1 LSEPEAEGLSMS
13 AVLTPPETI
22 TNMAEVLER
31 LGNIPLYRVRFR
43 PFPGT
48 ATEDD
53 LLRVAIQ
60 DDRLCELVDGML
72 VEKGMGFRESI
83 LAAALAS
90 ILYAFVSSRK
100 LGLVTG
106 PDGTMRL
113 LAGLVRMPDV
123 AFFSWVRLPGGRV
136 PTEAIPDLVPD
147 LAVEVLNASNTPSE
161 MSRKRREYFTAG
173 VRLVWEVDPDARTV
187 AVYTGPDHPV
197 VLTQDQTLDG
207 GDVLPGFTLPLRE
220 LFADL
225 DRQGPAAS

>member
-1 LSEPEAEGLSMS
+1 MS

-43 PFPGT
+43 PPPGT

-53 LLRVAIQ
+53 LLRVAAEE
-60 DDRLCELVDGML
+60 DRLCELVDGML

-83 LAAALAS
+83 LAVVLAS
-90 ILYAFVSSRK
+90 ALRAFVMPRN
-100 LGLVTG
+100 LGLVSG

-113 LAGLVRMPDV
+113 LVGLVRLPDV
-123 AFFSWVRLPGGRV
+123 AFVSWSRLPGGRV
-136 PTEAIPDLVPD
+136 PTAAIPDLVPD
-147 LAVEVLNASNTPSE
+147 LAVEVLSASNTLGE
-161 MSRKRREYFTAG
+161 MGRKRREYFTAG

-187 AVYTGPDHPV
+187 AVYTAPDHPV
-197 VLTQDQTLDG
+197 VLTQDQTLGG
-207 GDVLPGFTLPLRE
+207 GDVLPGFTLSLRD